1 MTDELISIII
11 ERSILVVAIVL
22 FTGIVLILEN
32 KFIIENKNKYLTR
45 FFNKFKIVLS
55 GNMISIYRIV
65 GGPICGYLLSKTL
78 YYQDYSY
85 HDILIPL
92 IAGLAAGDFLDG
104 VVARS
109 CNAESKLGMILDPL
123 GDKSLIH
130 SLFIGIVTFL
140 LLQFGDYIF
149 FTLVM
154 IMLIPEGIG
163 TFLRS
168 KMSNPAAAM
177 IGKCKTTYQFLLIG
191 VMYYCIIQG
200 IFIEYSLLII
210 IAMIIA
216 IMLTS
221 MSAIMKNWSK
231 TKTA

>member
-1 MTDELISIII
+1 MTPELISIIL
-11 ERSILVVAIVL
+11 ERSFLVIAIVL
-22 FTGIVLILEN
+22 FTGIVLILEK
-32 KFIIENKNKYLTR
+32 KFITENKNKYITR
-45 FFNKFKIVLS
+45 FFKKFKIILS
-55 GNMISIYRIV
+55 GNMISIYRII
-65 GGPICGYLLSKTL
+65 GGPICGYLLSQSL

-109 CNAESKLGMILDPL
+109 CNAESKLGMVLDPL

-140 LLQFGDYIF
+140 FLQFGDYIF
-149 FTLVM
+149 FTLVI

-168 KMSNPAAAM
+168 KMSNPAAKM
-177 IGKCKTTYQFLLIG
+177 IGKCKTTYQFILIG
-191 VMYYCIIQG
+191 IMYYCIIQN
-200 IFIEYSLLII
+200 IFEEYSDFILVG
-210 IAMIIA
+210 MIIA
-216 IMLTS
+216 IVLTS
-221 MSAIMKNWSK
+221 ISAIMKNLSK
-231 TKTA
+231 IKTA